1 MLKWLIV
8 AAFAFGGYQ
17 LYHKGFFGNGAA
29 AVGKDGKPLVVLFVG
44 PGCGE
49 HCEGVRELLKAR
61 GMRFEE
67 IDVAGTDG
75 APVPNKYGV
84 NSYPTTLIGKVQVQG
99 ADLPRI
105 TAALAEQFGK
115 NALSRS
121 EQVAMDGH
129 FDAGGKAKV
138 VLYGTKWCGYC
149 KAQRELFAAQNIP
162 FDDIDVEASDA
173 AMLAY
178 SALKGSGYP
187 LTYVGY
193 RRFEGFQEGPLLAA
207 VGELSGRPQKNVR

>member
-1 MLKWLIV
+1 MLRWLII
-8 AAFAFGGYQ
+8 AAFIFGAYQ
-17 LYHKGFFGNGAA
+17 LYHKGFPGHGGALDKNGKAM
-29 AVGKDGKPLVVLFVG
+29 VVLFVG

-49 HCEGVRELLKAR
+49 HCDGVRGLLKAR

-67 IDVAGTDG
+67 IDVTGPDG

-84 NSYPTTLIGKVQVQG
+84 SGYPTTLIGKVQVQG

-115 NALSRS
+115 DALSRS
-121 EQVAMDGH
+121 EQMVMDGH

-149 KAQRELFAAQNIP
+149 KAQRELFAAKNIP
-162 FDDIDVEASDA
+162 FDDIDVEASEA

-193 RRFEGFQEGPLLAA
+193 RRFDGFQEGPLLAA
-207 VGELSGRPQKNVR
+207 VDELAGHPRQNVR